1 MNLFSAQM
9 FLIIII
15 DLNVSL
21 VSHHNAYGWGVADIA
36 VQRDVSQ
43 LHKHKFMDN
52 TVLL

>member
-9 FLIIII
+9 FLIIN
-15 DLNVSL
+15 LNVSL

-43 LHKHKFMDN
+43 LHKHELIN
-52 TVLL
+52 NAVLL